1 MIILRTHP
9 EHIPKVV
16 ERSMHA
22 LARSPTISAGVLIL
36 ISLAVAKTTDGL
48 PPIRYVM
55 EFVKIRPD
63 RTGDTSREIWGKKW
77 PYILYGKDCRLLAEP
92 FDIRDYQVSD
102 HNYGQGG
109 PFVYVDPRDEAVISQ
124 RGLLA

>member
-9 EHIPKVV
+9 EHIPLVV

-22 LARSPTISAGVLIL
+22 LARSPTISPGDLIL
-36 ISLAVAKTTDGL
+36 ISLAIAKTKDGL
-48 PPIRYVM
+48 PPIRYAM
-55 EFVKIRPD
+55 EFVKIRAD
-63 RTGDTSREIWGKKW
+63 RTGETSREIWGKKW
-77 PYILYGKDCRLLAEP
+77 PYVLYGQGCRQLNKP
-92 FDIRDYQVSD
+92 FDIRDHQVSG

-109 PFVYVDPRDEAVISQ
+109 PFVYVEPSDEAVLWQ